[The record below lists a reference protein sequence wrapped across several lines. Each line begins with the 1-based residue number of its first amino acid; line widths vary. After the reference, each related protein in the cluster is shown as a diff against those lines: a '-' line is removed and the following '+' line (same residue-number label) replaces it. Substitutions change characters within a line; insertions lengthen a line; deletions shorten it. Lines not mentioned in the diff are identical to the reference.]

1 MNILF
6 KIISFLSLLLISCN
20 VDSSSYKRIQG
31 DALGTTYKVIVQTEY
46 NSNVIK
52 QSIDSIFEV
61 VNNSMSTYRTN
72 SIISRVNQS
81 QNPVEV
87 DSHFIEV
94 FKKSQE
100 IWKLSNGYFDPTAGS
115 IVNLYGMGPNTN
127 VQSINRYKIDSVMQ
141 YVGLDKVYLDQQNR
155 IVKAKGGVYIDFN
168 AIAKGYSVDLI
179 KDLLMQIN
187 SENFL
192 IEVGG
197 ELITMGKNEKNKK
210 WKVAIQ
216 NPIDLSSYYSE
227 ILLDG
232 MSLATSGNYRKFRID
247 SQTGARYAHIV
258 NPINGESMTNNILSA
273 SVVSS
278 SCIEADAW
286 ATSLMLMD
294 PIEAT
299 KIINNIAD
307 IEVLILTAID
317 DQITPIKSDGWDLIT
332 R

>member
-1 MNILF
+1 MNILV

-20 VDSSSYKRIQG
+20 VDSSNYKRIQG
-31 DALGTTYKVIVQTEY
+31 NALGTTYQVIVKTESY
-46 NSNVIK
+46 PNLIK

-72 SIISRVNQS
+72 SIISRVNRS

-115 IVNLYGMGPNTN
+115 IVNLYGMGPNIN

-317 DQITPIKSDGWDLIT
+317 DQIKPIKSDGWDLIT

>member
-1 MNILF
+1 MNILS

-20 VDSSSYKRIQG
+20 VDSSFYKRIQG
-31 DALGTTYKVIVQTEY
+31 DALGTTYKVIVQSEY
-46 NSNVIK
+46 NSSVIK

-155 IVKAKGGVYIDFN
+155 IVKAKGGIYIDFN

-197 ELITMGKNEKNKK
+197 ELITMGKNEKNNK

-216 NPIDLSSYYSE
+216 NPIDMSSYYSE
-227 ILLDG
+227 ISLDG

>member
-20 VDSSSYKRIQG
+20 DDSSFYKRIQG
-31 DALGTTYKVIVQTEY
+31 DALGTTYKVIVQSEY
-46 NSNVIK
+46 NSSVIK

-61 VNNSMSTYRTN
+61 VNNSMSTYRTS
-72 SIISRVNQS
+72 SIISRVNRS

-141 YVGLDKVYLDQQNR
+141 YVGLDKVYLDKQNR
-155 IVKAKGGVYIDFN
+155 IVKPKKGVYIDFN

-197 ELITMGKNEKNKK
+197 ELITMGKNEKK
-210 WKVAIQ
+210 
-216 NPIDLSSYYSE
+216 
-227 ILLDG
+227 
-232 MSLATSGNYRKFRID
+232 
-247 SQTGARYAHIV
+247 
-258 NPINGESMTNNILSA
+258 
-273 SVVSS
+273 
-278 SCIEADAW
+278 
-286 ATSLMLMD
+286 
-294 PIEAT
+294 
-299 KIINNIAD
+299 
-307 IEVLILTAID
+307 
-317 DQITPIKSDGWDLIT
+317 
-332 R
+332 